1 MKKII
6 FLAFILFT
14 SIHSVMGQTAADK
27 NPKALLRHVVLFKY
41 KDQSTAA
48 DVKKIEQAFRELPT
62 KINLIKDFEFGVNN
76 SPENLNQG
84 LTHCYFLSFSSAKD
98 RDAYLVHPA
107 HKAFTDI
114 AGPHIDKV
122 TVVDY
127 WQHK

>member
-1 MKKII
+1 MKKIL

-14 SIHSVMGQTAADK
+14 SIHVVMAQTAADK
-27 NPKALLRHVVLFKY
+27 NSKALLRHVVLFKY
-41 KDQSTAA
+41 KDQSTAS
-48 DVKKIEQAFRELPT
+48 DVKKIEQAFRELPS

>member
-1 MKKII
+1 MKKIL

-14 SIHSVMGQTAADK
+14 SIHVVMAQTAADK
-27 NPKALLRHVVLFKY
+27 NSKALLRHVVLFKY

-48 DVKKIEQAFRELPT
+48 DVKKIEQAFRELPS

-98 RDAYLVHPA
+98 RDAYLIHPA

>member
-1 MKKII
+1 MKKIV
-6 FLAFILFT
+6 FLAGILFL
-14 SIHSVMGQTAADK
+14 SLPSVMAQSTTDK
-27 NPKALLRHVVLFKY
+27 NAKALLRHVVLFKY

-48 DVKKIEQAFRELPT
+48 DVKKIEQAFRELPA

-84 LTHCYFLSFSSAKD
+84 LTHCYFLSFTSTKD

>member
-1 MKKII
+1 MKKIL
-6 FLAFILFT
+6 FLAFICFT
-14 SIHSVMGQTAADK
+14 TIHVVMAQTAADK
-27 NPKALLRHVVLFKY
+27 NSKALLRHVVLFKY

-48 DVKKIEQAFRELPT
+48 DVKKIELAFRELPS

>member
-1 MKKII
+1 MKKIL

-14 SIHSVMGQTAADK
+14 SVHVVMAQTAADK
-27 NPKALLRHVVLFKY
+27 NAKALLRHVVLFKY

-48 DVKKIEQAFRELPT
+48 DVKKIEQAFRELPS

>member
-1 MKKII
+1 M
-6 FLAFILFT
+6 A
-14 SIHSVMGQTAADK
+14 QTTADK
-27 NPKALLRHVVLFKY
+27 NSKALLRHVVLFKY

-48 DVKKIEQAFRELPT
+48 DIKKIEQAFRELPS

-84 LTHCYFLSFSSAKD
+84 LTHCYFLTFSSAKD

>member
-1 MKKII
+1 MKKIL
-6 FLAFILFT
+6 FFAFILFT
-14 SIHSVMGQTAADK
+14 SIHVVMAQATADK
-27 NPKALLRHVVLFKY
+27 NSKALLRHVVLFKY

-48 DVKKIEQAFRELPT
+48 DVKKIEQAFRELPS
-62 KINLIKDFEFGVNN
+62 KISLIKDFEFGVNN